1 MEYFVYLLT
10 NANKNVLY
18 TGVTS
23 DLRKRV
29 WEHKNHVD
37 KDSFTAR
44 YNVELLVYYE
54 STSDVK
60 AAIEREKQIKGWN
73 RRRKDKLIASKNPN
87 RDDLYDTIL

>member
-44 YNVELLVYYE
+44 YYVELLVYYE

-60 AAIEREKQIKGWN
+60 AAIDREKQIKGWN
-73 RRRKDKLIASKNPN
+73 
-87 RDDLYDTIL
+87 

>member
-1 MEYFVYLLT
+1 MEYYVYLLT
-10 NANKNVLY
+10 NAHKNVLY

-73 RRRKDKLIASKNPN
+73 RRRKDKLIASKNPFW
-87 RDDLYDTIL
+87 DDLYDTIL

>member
-1 MEYFVYLLT
+1 MEYYVYLLT
-10 NANKNVLY
+10 NAHKNVLY

-87 RDDLYDTIL
+87 WDDLYDTIL

>member
-1 MEYFVYLLT
+1 MEYYVYLLT
-10 NANKNVLY
+10 NAHKNVLY

-54 STSDVK
+54 STSEVK
-60 AAIEREKQIKGWN
+60 AAIEGEKQIKGWN

-87 RDDLYDTIL
+87 WDDLYDTIL

>member
-44 YNVELLVYYE
+44 YNVELLVYYV

-87 RDDLYDTIL
+87 WDDLYDTIL

>member
-10 NANKNVLY
+10 NAHKNVLY

-87 RDDLYDTIL
+87 WDDLYDTIL